1 MSTQNTPFSN
11 CEVENLDI
19 SLLLESELIDRL
31 GIDVNSITFIQRINN
46 VTEIDW
52 EEGEDSFY
60 LNFSYTESGDIN
72 RIENISS
79 EEVADISKETFI
91 C

>member
-1 MSTQNTPFSN
+1 MSKNIPFSN
-11 CEVENLDI
+11 CLVENLDI
-19 SLLLESELIDRL
+19 SLRLESELIDRL
-31 GIDVNSITFIQRINN
+31 GINRDSIEFIQRINN

-79 EEVADISKETFI
+79 EEVTEILKENFI

>member
-1 MSTQNTPFSN
+1 MSTQNIPSSN
-11 CEVENLDI
+11 CEVENLET
-19 SLLLESELIDRL
+19 SLILESELISRL
-31 GIDVNSITFIQRINN
+31 EIDINAITFIQRINN

-52 EEGEDSFY
+52 EEGENSFY

-72 RIENISS
+72 RIENIS
-79 EEVADISKETFI
+79 EEVTNISKETFI

>member
-1 MSTQNTPFSN
+1 MTKDIPFSN

-19 SLLLESELIDRL
+19 SLRLESELIDRL
-31 GIDVNSITFIQRINN
+31 EINKDSIEFIQRINN

-52 EEGEDSFY
+52 KEEGNSFY
-60 LNFSYTESGDIN
+60 LNFSYTESGEIN
-72 RIENISS
+72 RIENISQ
-79 EEVADISKETFI
+79 EVTEVLKENFI